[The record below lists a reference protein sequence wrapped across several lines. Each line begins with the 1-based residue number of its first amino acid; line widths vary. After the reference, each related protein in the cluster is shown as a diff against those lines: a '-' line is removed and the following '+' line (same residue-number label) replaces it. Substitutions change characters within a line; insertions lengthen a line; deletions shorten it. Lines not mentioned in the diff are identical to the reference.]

1 MLRYICLSLFAL
13 LLLTACGG
21 SGGSDLDQ
29 AGGEEPVTDAS
40 SKDLNK
46 AFENQTGSLGYG
58 ETEPTP
64 TTAPF
69 PTPGYTSASTENT
82 GSTNSEVGP
91 ITAEIENNVDKL
103 IETKSCPECDLSDA
117 NLSGADLSGANLSGA
132 ILFLTNLSDADL
144 TNANLY
150 GADLQAANLT
160 EANLTGADLTG
171 ADLAEADLTGANL
184 TDAILDD
191 VIGADFTGALG
202 VPAKY
207 LKD

>member
-1 MLRYICLSLFAL
+1 MLRYIFLSVFAL
-13 LLLTACGG
+13 LLLTACGDG
-21 SGGSDLDQ
+21 LTDQ
-29 AGGEEPVTDAS
+29 EGTQETVTDAS

-69 PTPGYTSASTENT
+69 PTLGHTPASTEDT

-91 ITAEIENNVDKL
+91 ITTEIENNVDKL

-117 NLSGADLSGANLSGA
+117 NLTGADLTGANLGRA

>member
-117 NLSGADLSGANLSGA
+117 NLSGANLSGA

-171 ADLAEADLTGANL
+171 ADLAETDLTGANL
-184 TDAILDD
+184 EGAILDGAT
-191 VIGADFTGALG
+191 GADFTGALN